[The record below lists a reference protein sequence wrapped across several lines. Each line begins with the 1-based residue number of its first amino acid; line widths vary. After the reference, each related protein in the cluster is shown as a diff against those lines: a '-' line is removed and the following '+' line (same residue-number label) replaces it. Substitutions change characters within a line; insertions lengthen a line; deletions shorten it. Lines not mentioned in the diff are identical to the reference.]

1 MNEALSDTDN
11 PSHLHLDLE
20 SNIFFPWKTYLPN
33 YSLPNVIGE
42 ISLPSLPEKEVVGEG
57 TETAGNFRPAT
68 DNPRQIK
75 KEVGGPIC

>member
-33 YSLPNVIGE
+33 YSLPNVMEKSVYLLCQRRKLLGRVQKLPG
-42 ISLPSLPEKEVVGEG
+42 ISDLP
-57 TETAGNFRPAT
+57 
-68 DNPRQIK
+68 QITQGRLK
-75 KEVGGPIC
+75 KK